1 MHRRPVLDDV
11 RSNVQAAYGWAI
23 GRHRGDILTPSL
35 VLDLDAAQRNI
46 DRMAAEL
53 AGLPAGIRPH
63 YKAHKSPD
71 LAIRQMAAGAVGMGT
86 ATIWEALIL
95 AEAGVGDIFVV
106 NQLADPIKVAMA
118 AELAR
123 STTLRL
129 AVDDP
134 AVARVLSDAAVR
146 AGSTLGVM
154 LEIDTG
160 MGRSGATSSD
170 EAVALARAVS
180 ALPALRLDGLTGY
193 EGHCSL
199 IRDDAQRLAAQRR
212 AMDTLVSIADAV
224 EQGGSAL
231 HILSAGGTATWRW
244 TASHPRITEIQ
255 AGTYVLMDTEY
266 ASMSP
271 SFEHALTVEA
281 TVISRAGGRVILD
294 AGSKSISDGMQA
306 VIVGRPLP
314 VLRVDEEHGIF
325 DGSGAP
331 DLVAGDR
338 VAVVPG
344 YAPGTVNLF
353 DAYLVV
359 QDEIVVDV
367 WPIVPRGPDPV
378 GLGEHASLASSEVPT

>member
-1 MHRRPVLDDV
+1 MQLRPVLDEV
-11 RSNVQAAYGWAI
+11 RSNVHAAYGWAI
-23 GRHRGDILTPSL
+23 GRHRGELLTPSL

-46 DRMAAEL
+46 DRMATEL

-63 YKAHKSPD
+63 YKAHKSPE
-71 LAIRQMAAGAVGMGT
+71 LAVRQMAAGAVGMST

-106 NQLADPIKVAMA
+106 NQLADPIKAAVAA
-118 AELAR
+118 ALAR
-123 STTLRL
+123 ATTLRL
-129 AVDDP
+129 AVDDS
-134 AVARVLSDAAVR
+134 AMAHVLSDAAVR
-146 AGSTLGVM
+146 AGSTLGV
-154 LEIDTG
+154 LVEVDTG
-160 MGRSGATSSD
+160 MGRSGATSTD
-170 EAVALARAVS
+170 EAIALARSVA

-199 IRDDAQRLAAQRR
+199 IHDDAERLAAQQR
-212 AMDTLVSIADAV
+212 AMDTFIAVADAV
-224 EQGGSAL
+224 EQRGFAL
-231 HILSAGGTATWRW
+231 PILSAGGTATWRW
-244 TASHPRITEIQ
+244 TASHPRISEIQ

-281 TVISRAGGRVILD
+281 SVISRAGGRVVLD
-294 AGSKSISDGMQA
+294 AGSKSIGDGMQA
-306 VIVGRPLP
+306 VIVDRALP

-325 DGSGAP
+325 DGSDAP
-331 DLVAGDR
+331 DLAAGDR

-367 WPIVPRGPDPV
+367 WPIVPRGPGPV
-378 GLGEHASLASSEVPT
+378 GLGERASLV